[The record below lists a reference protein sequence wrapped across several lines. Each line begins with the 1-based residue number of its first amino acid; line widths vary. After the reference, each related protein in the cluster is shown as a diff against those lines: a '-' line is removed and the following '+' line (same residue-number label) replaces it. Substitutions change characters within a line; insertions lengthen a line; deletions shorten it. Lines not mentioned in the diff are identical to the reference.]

1 MNLIKATIAIAAI
14 TVCCMGN
21 EYPAKA
27 EYLRRTGESVYGGNS
42 YNHGRYRTDVYRSS
56 PGSEVIVDQSGNR
69 WRCTG
74 YGSCTSY

>member
-42 YNHGRYRTDVYRSS
+42 YNHGRSSSINPATAGVAPATAAALPTD
-56 PGSEVIVDQSGNR
+56 GCSELEQQA
-69 WRCTG
+69 
-74 YGSCTSY
+74 